1 MRRAQ
6 QITALRVGTS
16 MGRATSAEAETTT
29 GLLRLADTRLY
40 AVKRRRQAMVPS
52 VALPGL

>member
-1 MRRAQ
+1 
-6 QITALRVGTS
+6 